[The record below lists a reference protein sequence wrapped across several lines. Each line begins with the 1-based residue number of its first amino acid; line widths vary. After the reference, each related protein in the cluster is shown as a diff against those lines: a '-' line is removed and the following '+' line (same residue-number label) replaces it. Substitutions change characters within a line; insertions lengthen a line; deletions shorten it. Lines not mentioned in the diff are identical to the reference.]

1 MLSNRLIKMLANTS
15 LSVKRVLLLF
25 TYWVAGSREL
35 LRSERGVK
43 DWRSFNLDLPE
54 GLWSDCRFAP
64 FSCLW

>member
-1 MLSNRLIKMLANTS
+1 MLSNRLIKMLVNTS

-43 DWRSFNLDLPE
+43 VF
-54 GLWSDCRFAP
+54 
-64 FSCLW
+64 